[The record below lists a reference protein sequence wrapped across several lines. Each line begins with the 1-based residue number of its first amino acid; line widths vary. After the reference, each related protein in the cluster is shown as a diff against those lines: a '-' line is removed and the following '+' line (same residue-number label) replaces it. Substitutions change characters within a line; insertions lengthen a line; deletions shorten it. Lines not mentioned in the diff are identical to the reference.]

1 MRRESVSDDPLHYY
15 WKALEDLTPL
25 PLEEELELAKRA
37 KKGDREAFERVI
49 LSNLRYV
56 VDVALREG
64 WDSGVPL
71 EDLISEGNLGLL
83 KAFERYDPERGV
95 RLISYADK
103 WIREAILKFIRS
115 YKPLSG
121 MPHISRKDLQKIT
134 ELYQELGREP
144 TVEEIAKKLG
154 TSTRRVKRILDAV
167 KTRFLNTEGKISQD
181 DGSVSYDEF
190 LPFVATDSESVEK
203 EYLKGKIGEILGKVF
218 TSDVL
223 SEKEKIVMSEF
234 LGLDGRPKK
243 MSEIARKWGVSREY
257 IRQIKESA
265 LKKIKK
271 EFPDFE
277 RLVEEYLT

>member
-1 MRRESVSDDPLHYY
+1 MSRVTVSDDPLHYY
-15 WKALEDLTPL
+15 WKALEELKPL

-37 KKGDREAFERVI
+37 KKGDMKAKEKVI

-64 WDSGVPL
+64 WNSGVPL

-83 KAFERYDPERGV
+83 KAFEKYDPERGV

-121 MPHISRKDLQKIT
+121 MPHISNKDLQKIT

-154 TSTRRVKRILDAV
+154 TSKLRVKRILNAIR
-167 KTRFLNTEGKISQD
+167 TRFYSTENRSGDREDRSD
-181 DGSVSYDEF
+181 TFSS
-190 LPFVATDSESVEK
+190 LVATDGQTVER
-203 EYLKGKIGEILGKVF
+203 EYTRTRVHDLFEKVF
-218 TSDVL
+218 KSDVL
-223 SEKEKIVMSEF
+223 NEKEKIVLSEF
-234 LGLDGRPKK
+234 LGLDGKPK
-243 MSEIARKWGVSREY
+243 SLAEIGRKWGVSREY
-257 IRQIKESA
+257 IRQLKASA
-265 LKKIKK
+265 LKKIRKAFP
-271 EFPDFE
+271 EFSH
-277 RLVEEYLT
+277 LVEEYSD